1 MLVVTIHDVAPP
13 HLAAVAELRTRARA
27 WGATAVTLL
36 AVPDFHGAAPLA
48 ASPATLAWLRG
59 CAATGDEIALHGLR
73 HVQEA
78 PVRSRLDRARAALFT
93 AGEGELLE
101 LVFGAAWRPAGDAV
115 RLLCIV
121 GGLRA
126 LSFLLPP
133 LLDGVGRADLTLRY
147 TICAAILV
155 PAAQLAAALG
165 LGDALG
171 WRAVALAWVIA
182 YPIAFAVLVGLVL
195 AEIDLSP
202 RTYLRGV
209 RDALIAGSAGLASGA
224 LIAAALPAWPA
235 AARVAV
241 VAAAERTIRTLA
253 ARWPALTTSAALAA
267 R

>member
-13 HLAAVAELRTRARA
+13 HLAAVAALRTQARA

-93 AGEGELLE
+93 AGEGEMLGE
-101 LVFGAAWRPAGDAV
+101 GAADPVALGAARAALAAMTGARVDGFVAPAWLEPAGFGGVLA
-115 RLLCIV
+115 RLGFRWHETGAMIESLPD
-121 GGLRA
+121 RA
-126 LSFLLPP
+126 RRFAPVIGFATRSAWRE
-133 LLDGVGRADLTLRY
+133 RAAR
-147 TICAAILV
+147 AW
-155 PAAQLAAALG
+155 AAL
-165 LGDALG
+165 LT
-171 WRAVALAWVIA
+171 
-182 YPIAFAVLVGLVL
+182 PLV
-195 AEIDLSP
+195 D
-202 RTYLRGV
+202 RW
-209 RDALIAGSAGLASGA
+209 ALIAGVPL
-224 LIAAALPAWPA
+224 
-235 AARVAV
+235 RVALHPADLSSPAV
-241 VAAAERTIRTLA
+241 MAAAERTIRTLA